1 MAKLKYMKNIVCAL
15 IFLLIANNGY
25 TQVNPDSLKLIWT
38 NNTLSDSLRFK
49 AINSYYLNYTHSQHP
64 DSVVV
69 LINYHFR
76 LAKEKNS
83 KREMANA
90 LNEKAFAF
98 YTYGETDS
106 SLAMLEKA
114 VKFRT
119 EMKDSLEV
127 ALLNTNIGNI
137 YRSQNDYQKAVRYY
151 TYSLATFEKKEK
163 HIAQADALN
172 NIGLI
177 YEDIELDSLALEYL
191 NRAMQLY
198 QQEGM
203 EKRNGNIWLNIGAI
217 YLKLGNNEE
226 AKKYLKKAYRV
237 LKSVNNRWTLS
248 DYYHQMAL
256 LYESMGIIDTA
267 SNYIKKSLEINK
279 ELGNNHKIIFNL
291 IMQANLILPANI
303 DEAII
308 IKERIIKSSQT
319 NTDNQIKSDLFKILY
334 RVYKKH
340 EKYDLALEMYEKHT
354 MYYDSVLIEKNNI
367 ALVRQ
372 AIKSEYDLKLFN
384 NQLENDK
391 KQAQLKLKQ
400 LKDLYFLIFI
410 GSVIVMVIIVLTGY
424 RINNYRNQKKVLLKE
439 IDKLKTTHI
448 SSISNN
454 DVGFNLDRS
463 RIEKHINREINKTDW
478 SVLNVLLEN
487 PLALNQEIADKV
499 FLSIDGV
506 GSSLRRMYEYF
517 DIKETKYKKVS
528 LILRVIKLSKN

>member
-1 MAKLKYMKNIVCAL
+1 MKNIVCAL

-49 AINSYYLNYTHSQHP
+49 AINSYYLNHTHSQHP

-90 LNEKAFAF
+90 LNEKAFA
-98 YTYGETDS
+98 YYIYGETDS

-127 ALLNTNIGNI
+127 ALLNNNIGNI
-137 YRSQNDYQKAVRYY
+137 YRGQNDYQKAVRYY

-163 HIAQADALN
+163 YIAQADALN

-191 NRAMQLY
+191 NRAMKLY
-198 QQEGM
+198 EQEGM
-203 EKRNGNIWLNIGAI
+203 EERNGNIWLNIGAI

-237 LKSVNNRWTLS
+237 LKSVNNRWSLS

-279 ELGNNHKIIFNL
+279 ELGNNHKINLNL

-303 DEAII
+303 DEAIML
-308 IKERIIKSSQT
+308 KERIIKSSQT
-319 NTDNQIKSDLFKILY
+319 TTDNQLKSDLFKLLY

-340 EKYDLALEMYEKHT
+340 EKYDLALEMYEKHM

-400 LKDLYFLIFI
+400 LKDSYLLIFI
-410 GSVIVMVIIVLTGY
+410 GSVIIMVIIVLTRY
-424 RINNYRNQKKVLLKE
+424 RINNYRKQKKVLLKE

-454 DVGFNLDRS
+454 DGGFNLDRS
-463 RIEKHINREINKTDW
+463 RIEKHINREINETDW
-478 SVLNVLLEN
+478 KVLNILLDDPVITN
-487 PLALNQEIADKV
+487 KEIAEKAFMSV
-499 FLSIDGV
+499 DGI
-506 GSSLRRMYEYF
+506 GSSLRRMYDYF
-517 DIKETKYKKVS
+517 DIKESKYKKIS
-528 LILRVIKLSKN
+528 LILDAIKKSDISK